1 MSLYFIQLSQE
12 LQVCAISQMQIKSI
26 EKDRSLFTPQVHI
39 QCGQLR
45 SYVGSSKPTLGGST
59 WSLSHAIGFL
69 HHTIA
74 LHFTEPLDDDGA
86 LFLTEPL
93 GEARASF
100 LLLLQEI
107 QLLLALQ
114 LAVAEADHVVDGA
127 QVLGGAAVEAVE
139 HAAVW
144 GEGASGI
151 LVRGDVDHMLA
162 GDPPWRGGVR
172 TDNGQRR
179 ERNISLEEKQIFVKQ
194 Q

>member
-1 MSLYFIQLSQE
+1 
-12 LQVCAISQMQIKSI
+12 MQIKSI

-39 QCGQLR
+39 QCRQLR
-45 SYVGSSKPTLGGST
+45 SYVGLPKPTLGGNT
-59 WSLSHAIGFL
+59 GLSNAIGFL

-151 LVRGDVDHMLA
+151 LVRGDVDRMLA
-162 GDPPWRGGVR
+162 GDSPWRGGVG

-179 ERNISLEEKQIFVKQ
+179 ERHISLEEKQTIVKQ
-194 Q
+194 